1 MLTCL
6 LVLTASLCAAL
17 LRWEAWPL
25 SSYVMFSHYRRP
37 AGTRVYRVQ
46 LSTQTDRKFHWWQPP
61 NHREVALLSESLAQ
75 VLDDQQGKQPDAM
88 ALLHAEVHL
97 KTMFDPLIRTEHAGV
112 LQLRLVERSVE
123 DDACERLRDRVLLT
137 ATIGQS
143 S

>member
-25 SSYVMFSHYRRP
+25 SSYPMYSHYRRP
-37 AGTRVYRVQ
+37 AGTRVYRVE
-46 LSTQTDRKFHWWQPP
+46 LSTQTDPEFHWWRPP
-61 NHREVALLSESLAQ
+61 NHKDVARLSELLAQ
-75 VLDDQQGKQPDAM
+75 ALDNRQGEHPDAM

-97 KTMFDPLIRTEHAGV
+97 KTVFDPLTRPQYASV
-112 LQLRLVERSVE
+112 LQLRLVERSVQ
-123 DDACERLRDRVLLT
+123 DDACEQLRDRVLLT
-137 ATIGQS
+137 TTIGQS